1 MGRYLKKLY
10 TQLKSTYPEFE
21 ADFNEEYTRQCLAFE
36 LIEARLASECLQNEF
51 AKLTGIPQPNIS
63 KFENGEGNPTLST
76 LIKIARNCGCTIEV
90 KLKKQ
95 MKDRSQLI

>member
-36 LIEARLASECLQNEF
+36 IIETRLATECLQSEF

-63 KFENGEGNPTLST
+63 NFENGEGNPTLST
-76 LIKIARNCGCTIEV
+76 LIKIARRCGYSVQVNFKTGTKI
-90 KLKKQ
+90 
-95 MKDRSQLI
+95 S

>member
-36 LIEARLASECLQNEF
+36 LIETRLARECLQSEF

-63 KFENGEGNPTLST
+63 NLEKGEGNPTLST
-76 LIKIARNCGCTIEV
+76 LIKIARNCGYTVEV
-90 KLKKQ
+90 NFKKET
-95 MKDRSQLI
+95 KIR

>member
-36 LIEARLASECLQNEF
+36 LIEARLAIACLQNEF
-51 AKLTGIPQPNIS
+51 SNVTGIPQPNIS
-63 KFENGEGNPTLST
+63 NLENGDGNPTLST
-76 LIKIARNCGCTIEV
+76 LIKLARQSGY
-90 KLKKQ
+90 KLEIK
-95 MKDRSQLI
+95 LIK

>member
-10 TQLKSTYPEFE
+10 TQLKSTCPEFE

-36 LIEARLASECLQNEF
+36 LIEARIASECLQNEF

-63 KFENGEGNPTLST
+63 NLENGEGNPTLST
-76 LIKIARNCGCTIEV
+76 LLKLARQSGFKLEV
-90 KLKKQ
+90 KLK
-95 MKDRSQLI
+95 SINNI